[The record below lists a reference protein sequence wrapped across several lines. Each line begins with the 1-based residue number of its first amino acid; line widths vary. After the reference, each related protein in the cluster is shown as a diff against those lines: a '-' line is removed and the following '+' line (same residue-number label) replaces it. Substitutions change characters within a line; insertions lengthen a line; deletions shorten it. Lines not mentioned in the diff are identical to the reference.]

1 MWVLMVTYLGIVK
14 GSALSVVVIVASHVS
29 VPCVCRSE
37 PLEYTLSFATS
48 WASKWESSSSSIH
61 QPGRETS
68 GPPGHQA
75 ELQQPGQSN
84 TWAPEPARVR
94 GLVTSLSRNMLR
106 AHIYYKC
113 LYYSYMAETLRF
125 DLTINFLSKYSP
137 VLLFAEF
144 KNHS

>member
-1 MWVLMVTYLGIVK
+1 MWALMVTYLGIVK
-14 GSALSVVVIVASHVS
+14 GSALSVAVSVASRVS

-37 PLEYTLSFATS
+37 PLGYSLSFATS
-48 WASKWESSSSSIH
+48 WASKWESSSSSIR
-61 QPGRETS
+61 QPGRQTS

-94 GLVTSLSRNMLR
+94 GLVTSRSRNMSR

-113 LYYSYMAETLRF
+113 PYYSYMAETLWS
-125 DLTINFLSKYSP
+125 DLTINILSKYSP
-137 VLLFAEF
+137 VLLFAEI